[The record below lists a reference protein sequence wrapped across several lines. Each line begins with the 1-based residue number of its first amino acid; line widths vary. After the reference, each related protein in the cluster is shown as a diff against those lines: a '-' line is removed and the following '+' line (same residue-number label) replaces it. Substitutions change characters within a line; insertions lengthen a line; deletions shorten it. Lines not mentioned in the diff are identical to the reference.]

1 MTTKK
6 FHIHL
11 LMLKGL
17 LFVAMLYSFD
27 LLTDYIYVK
36 NRVVKIAVN

>member
-1 MTTKK
+1 MTKKK

-11 LMLKGL
+11 LTLNGL
-17 LFVAMLYSFD
+17 LSVAMLYSFD

-36 NRVVKIAVN
+36 TA